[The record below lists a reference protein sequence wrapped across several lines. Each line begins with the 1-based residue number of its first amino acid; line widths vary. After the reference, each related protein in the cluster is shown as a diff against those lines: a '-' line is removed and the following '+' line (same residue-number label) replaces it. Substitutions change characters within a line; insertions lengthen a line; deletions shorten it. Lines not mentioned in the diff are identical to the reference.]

1 MLRCGFFVPGKLTP
15 KEIKFPVQ
23 NWQSILFNFNRTE
36 TALPS
41 ADTSA
46 WLWQD
51 KSRPYLLNDLLE
63 TEKTKKSGHV
73 HKHNTPILYSTNRK
87 LRPPAAMNASGGLN
101 LFEKRFK
108 NPKTLKIGGKRL
120 WSFNSQSKHKCCE
133 LIIMSPWN
141 SSFFGKPLEIQNK
154 VCYNISHVGAGIP
167 VVFYVFWA
175 HEYQEMLETNP
186 TNLPAFFYVLP
197 VRTLFN
203 FTKAV

>member
-1 MLRCGFFVPGKLTP
+1 MPQKWLGCCCVQLRVRTWDASTSHAPLRLFFVPGKLTP

-23 NWQSILFNFNRTE
+23 NWQSILFNFNRTK
-36 TALPS
+36 TALPA

-73 HKHNTPILYSTNRK
+73 RKHNTPILYSTNRK

-108 NPKTLKIGGKRL
+108 NPKTLKWGEKIMKL
-120 WSFNSQSKHKCCE
+120 QQSK
-133 LIIMSPWN
+133 
-141 SSFFGKPLEIQNK
+141 
-154 VCYNISHVGAGIP
+154 
-167 VVFYVFWA
+167 
-175 HEYQEMLETNP
+175 
-186 TNLPAFFYVLP
+186 
-197 VRTLFN
+197 
-203 FTKAV
+203 

>member
-1 MLRCGFFVPGKLTP
+1 MPQKWLGRCVVQLRVRTWDASTSHAPLRLFFVPGKLTP

-73 HKHNTPILYSTNRK
+73 RKHNTPILYSTNRK

-108 NPKTLKIGGKRL
+108 NPKTLKWGEKIMKL
-120 WSFNSQSKHKCCE
+120 QQSK
-133 LIIMSPWN
+133 
-141 SSFFGKPLEIQNK
+141 
-154 VCYNISHVGAGIP
+154 
-167 VVFYVFWA
+167 
-175 HEYQEMLETNP
+175 
-186 TNLPAFFYVLP
+186 
-197 VRTLFN
+197 
-203 FTKAV
+203 

>member
-1 MLRCGFFVPGKLTP
+1 MLNCKCRRSDLGVVAINSEFGHERGQSLMLRCGFFVPGKLTP

-73 HKHNTPILYSTNRK
+73 RKHNTPILYSTNRK
-87 LRPPAAMNASGGLN
+87 LQPPAAMNASGGLN

-108 NPKTLKIGGKRL
+108 NPKTLKWGGKDYEA
-120 WSFNSQSKHKCCE
+120 STV
-133 LIIMSPWN
+133 
-141 SSFFGKPLEIQNK
+141 K
-154 VCYNISHVGAGIP
+154 VS
-167 VVFYVFWA
+167 
-175 HEYQEMLETNP
+175 TN
-186 TNLPAFFYVLP
+186 
-197 VRTLFN
+197 
-203 FTKAV
+203 AVS